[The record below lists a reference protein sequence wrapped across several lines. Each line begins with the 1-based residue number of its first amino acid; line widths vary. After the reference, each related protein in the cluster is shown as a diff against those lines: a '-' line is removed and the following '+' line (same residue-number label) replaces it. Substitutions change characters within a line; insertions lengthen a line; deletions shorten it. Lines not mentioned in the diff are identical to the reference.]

1 MAILP
6 KLFHPEF
13 DLKLKKCNFR
23 VNLIISSKEEQ
34 SMKRIFLVFAIVGIF
49 AFTTNFAFSQEIG
62 LATFQETAQVI
73 VDRRSQE
80 VTASL
85 TLQTTS
91 IQEIKVPSD
100 LEKKIREHERI
111 TSIIVTN
118 QNECILGVVD
128 DSCIMINVQRD
139 PSDKGIIA
147 IQDSTKEVAEQF
159 ISEINQAFDTDAKFH
174 SVYVHSDDE
183 TNRILETSGAVSGR
197 GTVSAVYV
205 MPMED
210 TDSMYEKISAILIPK
225 IIRDS
230 DGFYLAAKE
239 LSFNENSKMT
249 FSIIP
254 FENNSLLQLKLSVSY
269 PEAGKGLTEVSPLE
283 FLDTDELNR
292 SEYFSSGF
300 YPLNSIFQVVILS
313 PESTTIS
320 NIKGNTVPTQM
331 MDGEKI
337 PTQLTEEGWI
347 FDPDEGQR
355 IQGKYI
361 FGKESSIEANDL
373 MFVIGEQTS
382 PTPTETS
389 FDESIAILAIIIVG
403 GVAAAI
409 FFLKG
414 YKK

>member
-1 MAILP
+1 M
-6 KLFHPEF
+6 
-13 DLKLKKCNFR
+13 N
-23 VNLIISSKEEQ
+23 
-34 SMKRIFLVFAIVGIF
+34 RIFLLFALVGIF
-49 AFTTNFAFSQEIG
+49 TFTTNFAFSQEVG

-73 VDRRSQE
+73 IDKRSQE

-91 IQEIKVPSD
+91 IQEIKIPTE
-100 LEKKIREHERI
+100 LEKKIRDHERI
-111 TSIIVTN
+111 TSVILTN

-128 DSCIMINVQRD
+128 ESCIMINVQRD

-147 IQDSTKEVAEQF
+147 IQDSTKEVAEQY

-239 LSFNENSKMT
+239 LSSNENSKVT
-249 FSIIP
+249 FSLIP

-269 PEAGKGLTEVSPLE
+269 PEAGKDLTEVSPLE
-283 FLDTDELNR
+283 FLDTDALNR

-320 NIKGNTVPTQM
+320 NIRANIVPTQV

-337 PTQLTEEGWI
+337 PTQLTEEGWV
-347 FDPDEGQR
+347 FDPEEGQR

-361 FGKESSIEANDL
+361 FGKESSVKASDL
-373 MFVIGEQTS
+373 MFTIGEQSST
-382 PTPTETS
+382 PPTETS

>member
-197 GTVSAVYV
+197 GTVSAVYI